1 MSKAKTVKNQTIKE
15 QTVTRSLMDM
25 VSVFLQALLVA
36 GLVRTFLFQPFYI
49 PSGSMRPTL
58 LVGDYLFAAKYAYG
72 YSRYSLPFSP
82 NLFSGRIWASEPQRG
97 DVAIFRNT
105 NPNNPDDFIK
115 RVIGLPGDRVQM
127 VDGALYIND
136 QPVKR
141 ERLGIVQDSDLT
153 GANSNFPVTVYRE
166 TLDNGVSYDIFD
178 IVQNG
183 LGDNTQ
189 EFIVRPGH
197 YFMMGDNR
205 DNSDDSRFSVGNVPA
220 ENFIGRA
227 NLIFFSI
234 GNEASAWQLWRWPF
248 DMRAGRIFSFVQTIK
263 DMPLEP

>member
-1 MSKAKTVKNQTIKE
+1 MSKAINLKSQSMA
-15 QTVTRSLMDM
+15 RSLWDM
-25 VSVFLQALLVA
+25 ISVFIQALIVA

-82 NLFSGRIWASEPQRG
+82 DLFSGRIWAGEPQRG

-127 VDGALYIND
+127 IDGALYINNE
-136 QPVKR
+136 PVTR
-141 ERLGIVQDSDLT
+141 QRLGITRDKDMVGNAGNL
-153 GANSNFPVTVYRE
+153 PVTVYRE
-166 TLDNGVSYDIFD
+166 TLDNGVSYDTFD

-189 EFIVRPGH
+189 EFVVRPGH

-220 ENFIGRA
+220 ENLIGRA

-234 GNEASAWQLWRWPF
+234 GNDSSAWQLWRWPF
-248 DMRAGRIFSFVQTIK
+248 DARLNRIFSQVQTIK
-263 DMPLEP
+263 DVPLEP

>member
-1 MSKAKTVKNQTIKE
+1 MSKVKTIK
-15 QTVTRSLMDM
+15 QPTMMRSLWDM
-25 VSVFLQALLVA
+25 VVVFIQALIVA

-72 YSRYSLPFSP
+72 YSHYSLPLSP
-82 NLFSGRIWASEPQRG
+82 NLFSGRIWGAEPQRG
-97 DVAIFRNT
+97 DVVIFRNT

-115 RVIGLPGDRVQM
+115 RLIGLPGDRVQV
-127 VDGALYIND
+127 VDGVLYIND
-136 QPVKR
+136 KPVTR
-141 ERLGIVQDSDLT
+141 QRLGVVRDSDLT
-153 GANSNFPVTVYRE
+153 GVGGNYPVTLYRE
-166 TLDNGVSYDIFD
+166 TLDNGVSYDVFD
-178 IVQNG
+178 TIQNG

-189 EFIVRPGH
+189 EFVVRPGH

-220 ENFIGRA
+220 ENLIGRA

-234 GNEASAWQLWRWPF
+234 GNGASAWQIWRWPF
-248 DMRAGRIFSFVQTIK
+248 DTRWERIFSFVQTIK

>member
-1 MSKAKTVKNQTIKE
+1 MSKAKKVKE
-15 QTVTRSLMDM
+15 QTLGRSLWDM
-25 VSVFLQALLVA
+25 ISVFIQALIVA

-72 YSRYSLPFSP
+72 YSHYSLPLSP
-82 NLFSGRIWASEPQRG
+82 NLFSGRIWASEPERG
-97 DVAIFRNT
+97 DIVIFRNT

-115 RVIGLPGDRVQM
+115 RVIGLPGDKVQM
-127 VDGALYIND
+127 IDGALYINGA
-136 QPVKR
+136 PVKR
-141 ERLGIVQDSDLT
+141 ERLGVTRDADIS
-153 GANSNFPVTVYRE
+153 GHRGNPVTLYRE
-166 TLDNGVSYDIFD
+166 TLDNGVSYDTFD
-178 IVQNG
+178 IVENG

-220 ENFIGRA
+220 ENLIGRA

-234 GNEASAWQLWRWPF
+234 GNESSAWQLWRWPF
-248 DMRAGRIFSFVQTIK
+248 DTRWQRIFSFVQTIK
-263 DMPLEP
+263 DVPLES

>member
-1 MSKAKTVKNQTIKE
+1 MSKAGTVKDQSIAK
-15 QTVTRSLMDM
+15 SLWDM
-25 VSVFLQALLVA
+25 VSVFIQALIIA

-72 YSRYSLPFSP
+72 YSHYSLPFSP
-82 NLFSGRIWASEPQRG
+82 NLFSGRIWAQEPQRG

-127 VDGALYIND
+127 IDGALYINGN
-136 QPVKR
+136 PVSR
-141 ERLGIVQDSDLT
+141 QRLGVTRDRDMTGNVGNDS
-153 GANSNFPVTVYRE
+153 VTVYRE
-166 TLDNGVSYDIFD
+166 TLDNGVSYDTFD

-183 LGDNTQ
+183 PGDNTR
-189 EFIVRPGH
+189 EFVVRPGH

-220 ENFIGRA
+220 ENLIGRA

-234 GNEASAWQLWRWPF
+234 GNDASAWQLWRWPF
-248 DMRAGRIFSFVQTIK
+248 DTRWGRVFSFVQTIK
-263 DMPLEP
+263 DVPLEP

>member
-1 MSKAKTVKNQTIKE
+1 MSKAKAIKKPS
-15 QTVTRSLMDM
+15 VTRSLIDM
-25 VSVFLQALLVA
+25 ISVFLQALIVA

-58 LVGDYLFAAKYAYG
+58 LVGDYLFASKYAYG
-72 YSRYSLPFSP
+72 YSHYSLPFSP
-82 NLFSGRIWASEPQRG
+82 KLFSGRIWAGEPKRG
-97 DVAIFRNT
+97 DVVIFRNT

-127 VDGALYIND
+127 IDGALHINGE
-136 QPVKR
+136 PVER
-141 ERLGIVQDSDLT
+141 ERLGVTRDRDMIGGQGNL
-153 GANSNFPVTVYRE
+153 PVTVYRE
-166 TLDNGVSYDIFD
+166 TLDNGVSYDTFD

-220 ENFIGRA
+220 ENLIGRA

-234 GNEASAWQLWRWPF
+234 GNEASAWQIWRWPF
-248 DMRAGRIFSFVQTIK
+248 DTRWGRIFSFVQTIK